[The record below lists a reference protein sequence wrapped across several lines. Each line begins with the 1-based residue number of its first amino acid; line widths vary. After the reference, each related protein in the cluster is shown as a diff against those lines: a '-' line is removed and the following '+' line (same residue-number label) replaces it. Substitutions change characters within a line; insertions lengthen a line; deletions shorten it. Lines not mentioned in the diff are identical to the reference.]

1 MSNAEVWLRQQ
12 MFYTSEQPS
21 ELGREERLGQA
32 RTGWDRHT
40 SGKSAGSRLLSVTA
54 GHGD

>member
-1 MSNAEVWLRQQ
+1 

-21 ELGREERLGQA
+21 ELGREERLGEQA
-32 RTGWDRHT
+32 RTGENRL
-40 SGKSAGSRLLSVTA
+40 GSTYVREERRLSVTA

>member
-1 MSNAEVWLRQQ
+1 

-21 ELGREERLGQA
+21 EQGREGEIENRREQA
-32 RTGWDRHT
+32 GIDTT
-40 SGKSAGSRLLSVTA
+40 SGKSAGSRTALGLLSVTA